1 MVHEVLL
8 RTPNFLGGGSA
19 PAVLRRVDQR
29 FVEGLLRDLRTPE
42 GRAILN
48 SQRIGLKRDE
58 DDMVLYQPVHRTFS
72 LIVVEAVCQT
82 PGYPRFNPRKIES
95 AGMVMR
101 RKVPVAMVGEKP
113 KKGKPIQYDK
123 PERWV
128 SRNETIVG
136 WQPTLNIHGELED
149 PDPAL
154 RDPIRDG
161 NPTIQRALA
170 TLRNVNTAP
179 LAETVIKL
187 YPVPPDI
194 CEEVGAT
201 LFFGVVN
208 TDEPEV
214 VDSTPP
220 GQAKQTAGAS
230 IGTNTPKVDETAARS
245 TLPAWLRERSTAA
258 KVPSELAGHRFR
270 ARNRGG
276 KDVLELVIE
285 RFQDNAWVEFKFADP
300 FIPAVDAS
308 TDEATLQDLRH
319 FIRML
324 WQVRIELDV
333 LAPNPKPEMKAL
345 RDIFDAIRLEL
356 PDGSRPKLGDWFAT
370 AAEVFIA
377 MDEGAQVVFPKTWP
391 LIGSNA
397 AKQIQTGV
405 MNAMNAQ
412 LRRFLRHEGK
422 FDRHDARYQL
432 RAFVRTH
439 CADDCPPK
447 ITWTDPTADLRIAR
461 WYESGPE
468 GAVVPSIELPSID
481 RGFLK
486 NLRPN
491 VTVKV
496 PRSLFNFLMN
506 NAPKDFLDGKAK
518 NNVSGP
524 AFQWICGFNISII
537 FIIAFMLLI
546 TFVLLLNI
554 VFWWIFIFRICIPFP
569 STSFN
574 PDKD

>member
-1 MVHEVLL
+1 MEHDVIL
-8 RTPNFLGGGSA
+8 RTPNFLGGGAA
-19 PAVLRRVDQR
+19 PAVLRRTDQR
-29 FVEGLLRDLRTPE
+29 FVEGLFRDLKTDDGHQDLRT
-42 GRAILN
+42 
-48 SQRIGLKRDE
+48 QKIGMKRDD

-72 LIVVEAVCQT
+72 LVVVEAVCRA
-82 PGYPRFNPRKIES
+82 PGYPRVDPRKIES
-95 AGMVMR
+95 AGLVMR
-101 RKVPVAMVGEKP
+101 RRVPVAMVGEKP
-113 KKGKPIQYDK
+113 RKGKPIQYER

-128 SRNETIVG
+128 SRDESIVG
-136 WQPTLNIHGELED
+136 WMPTLNAHDELED
-149 PDPAL
+149 PDPRYRL
-154 RDPIRDG
+154 PIRDG
-161 NPTIQRALA
+161 NPVIQRALA
-170 TLRNVNTAP
+170 HRRQQQVGP

-194 CEEVGAT
+194 CEALGST
-201 LFFGVVN
+201 LFFGVVS

-214 VDSTPP
+214 RDTTVALKGNASPP
-220 GQAKQTAGAS
+220 LAS
-230 IGTNTPKVDETAARS
+230 NTPKVDETMARS

-258 KVPSELAGHRFR
+258 TVPAQLAGFKFR
-270 ARNRGG
+270 SRNRGS
-276 KDVLELVIE
+276 KDVLDLVIE
-285 RFQDNAWVEFKFADP
+285 RLEDGHWREFTFPDP
-300 FIPAVDAS
+300 FIPAADPNS
-308 TDEATLQDLRH
+308 SDATLQDLRH
-319 FIRML
+319 FIRMI

-345 RDIFDAIRLEL
+345 RDIFDTLQLTL
-356 PDGSRPKLGDWFAT
+356 PDGSHTKLGAWFSAVSN
-370 AAEVFIA
+370 VFIA
-377 MDEGAQVVFPKTWP
+377 MDEGAQVQFPRTWP
-391 LIGSNA
+391 VISKNTA
-397 AKQIQTGV
+397 QQINTGV

-412 LRRFLRHEGK
+412 LRKFLRHEGK

-432 RAFVRTH
+432 RAFVRVH
-439 CADDCPPK
+439 CDDDCPPE
-447 ITWTDPTADLRIAR
+447 IRWTDATADLRIAR
-461 WYESGPE
+461 WYEGGPE

-518 NNVSGP
+518 NDVSGP

-574 PDKD
+574 PDED